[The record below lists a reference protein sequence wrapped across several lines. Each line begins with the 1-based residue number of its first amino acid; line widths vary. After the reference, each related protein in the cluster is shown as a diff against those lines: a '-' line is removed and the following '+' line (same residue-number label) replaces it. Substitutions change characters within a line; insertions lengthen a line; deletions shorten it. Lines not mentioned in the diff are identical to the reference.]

1 MFIAAIEK
9 DPKFIEAQRN
19 YGEVL
24 LALEDYENGVKTFM
38 SILENHPDDVP
49 SLLRMA
55 QLHAEVERNDEAKQY
70 AAKILEYDSEN
81 RLAKEILN
89 S

>member
-1 MFIAAIEK
+1 
-9 DPKFIEAQRN
+9 
-19 YGEVL
+19 
-24 LALEDYENGVKTFM
+24 M

-55 QLHAEVERNDEAKQY
+55 QLHAEVERNDEARQY